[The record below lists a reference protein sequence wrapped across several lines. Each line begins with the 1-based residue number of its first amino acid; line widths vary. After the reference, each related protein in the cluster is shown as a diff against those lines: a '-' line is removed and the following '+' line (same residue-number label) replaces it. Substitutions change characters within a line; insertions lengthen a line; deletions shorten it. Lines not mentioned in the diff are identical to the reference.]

1 METTRQRILEQL
13 SSKHSLSA
21 SELSRV
27 LGTTAANM
35 RHHLG
40 ILLREG
46 AIEIVEQR
54 PGAGR
59 GRPTRLYALTRQAQA
74 HNLDRLADALLQ
86 ELLEGLQP
94 EERLAALRRIARR
107 LGGQPGGVGTLTQRL
122 NACVSLLNKLNYQAR
137 WEARSS
143 GPRLVFAHCPYALIL
158 PGHPELCQLDNN
170 LLEGLLDAPISQ
182 TARLAASRQG
192 SKVCIFNVSRS

>member
-1 METTRQRILEQL
+1 VDTTRQRILEQL

-21 SELSRV
+21 SELSQA

-46 AIEIVEQR
+46 AIEIIEQR

-59 GRPTRLYALTRQAQA
+59 GRPTHLFALTQQARA
-74 HNLDRLADALLQ
+74 HNLDRLADALLR

-94 EERLAALRRIARR
+94 EERLAALRRVARR

-122 NACVSLLNKLNYQAR
+122 NACVSLLNTLNYQAR

-143 GPRLVFAHCPYALIL
+143 GPRLVFAHCPYASIL
-158 PGHPELCQLDNN
+158 PEHPELCQLDAS
-170 LLEGLLDAPISQ
+170 LLEGLLEAPISQ

-192 SKVCIFNVSRS
+192 GKVCIFNVSRS